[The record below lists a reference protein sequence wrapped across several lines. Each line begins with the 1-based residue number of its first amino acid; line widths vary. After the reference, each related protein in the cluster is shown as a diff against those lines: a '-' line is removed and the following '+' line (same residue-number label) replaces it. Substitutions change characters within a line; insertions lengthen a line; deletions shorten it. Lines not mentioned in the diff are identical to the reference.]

1 MLNKVD
7 KCFIVSSAIMAILA
21 ILLLLVSVF
30 CMLFNFKTFLVI
42 TFGAIFVI
50 TCLLMPICVVTQIIT
65 LFIKLFS
72 KNKNKKDWIFILI
85 NFVFIILYSFVSFML
100 YIAITNPLL

>member
-7 KCFIVSSAIMAILA
+7 KCFILSSAIMAILA
-21 ILLLLVSVF
+21 ILLLLVSVL

-50 TCLLMPICVVTQIIT
+50 TCLLTPICVVTQVIT
-65 LFIKLFS
+65 FFIKLFS
-72 KNKNKKDWIFILI
+72 KNKNKKDWIIILI
-85 NFVFIILYSFVSFML
+85 NFASAIFLSFI
-100 YIAITNPLL
+100 LLFFTAVALVL

>member
-7 KCFIVSSAIMAILA
+7 KCFIISSAIMAILA
-21 ILLLLVSVF
+21 MLLLLVSVL

-50 TCLLMPICVVTQIIT
+50 TCLLMPICVVTQVIT
-65 LFIKLFS
+65 FFIKLFS
-72 KNKNKKDWIFILI
+72 KNKNKKDWIIILI
-85 NFVFIILYSFVSFML
+85 NFASAIFLSFI
-100 YIAITNPLL
+100 LLFFTAVALVL

>member
-7 KCFIVSSAIMAILA
+7 KCFIISSAIMAILA
-21 ILLLLVSVF
+21 MLLLLVSVL

-50 TCLLMPICVVTQIIT
+50 TCLLMPICVVTQVIT
-65 LFIKLFS
+65 FFIKLFS

-85 NFVFIILYSFVSFML
+85 NFASVLFLSFIFLFFVAVAL
-100 YIAITNPLL
+100 VL